1 MKQNN
6 HNHRNDVARRYH
18 SRSLFESARKP
29 VMDFRYKALPWNIV
43 FGAGAR
49 NSLPEELAK
58 PGYSRALVLATPNQ
72 KETGQEIVK
81 LLGDKAA
88 GLFDRAKMHVPVE
101 TLNLALAEAKR
112 LDADCSVSVGGG
124 STTGLGKALAFHLG
138 LPNIVLP
145 TSYAGSEMTNVWAV
159 TRDNRKVTRR
169 DDVVV
174 PTLTIYDPELTLT
187 LPPAF
192 AAASGMNAMAQA
204 VANAAAQDANPVSSV
219 MALEG
224 IRALARSLPLII
236 SEPDNMDARTEAMY
250 GACLAAAALGT
261 GSTGLHHRLCHTFGG
276 TFNTPHAETHTILL
290 PHSVAYNAGARP
302 GATRRIAGALGVSDA
317 ATGLFELAGNLGA
330 PTALRDIGVEQAD
343 LDEAAAVT
351 LEKPINNPEPVTR
364 ERVRALLDNAWH
376 GHPPV
381 PV

>member
-1 MKQNN
+1 
-6 HNHRNDVARRYH
+6 
-18 SRSLFESARKP
+18 
-29 VMDFRYKALPWNIV
+29 MDFHYKALPWNII
-43 FGAGAR
+43 FGVGALNR
-49 NSLPEELAK
+49 LPDELVK
-58 PGYSRALVLATPNQ
+58 LGYSRALVLATPNQ

-81 LLGDKAA
+81 LLDDKAV
-88 GLFDRAKMHVPVE
+88 GLFGRAMMHVPVE

-112 LDADCSVSVGGG
+112 LDADCSVSIGGG
-124 STTGLGKALAFHLG
+124 STTGLSKALAFHLD

-159 TRDNRKVTRR
+159 TQNNRKVTRR
-169 DDVVV
+169 DNVVV

-204 VANAAAQDANPVSSV
+204 IANAAAEDANPVSSV

-224 IRALARSLPLII
+224 IRALAHSLPVII
-236 SEPDNMDARTEAMY
+236 SDPVNMDARVEAMY

-261 GSTGLHHRLCHTFGG
+261 GATGLHHRLCHTFGG

-290 PHSVAYNAGARP
+290 PHSVAYNADARP
-302 GATRRIAGALGVSDA
+302 EATRRIAGAMGVSDA
-317 ATGLFELAGNLGA
+317 ATGLFDLAGSLGA
-330 PTALRDIGVEQAD
+330 PTALKDIGVKQED
-343 LDEAAAVT
+343 LDEAATVA
-351 LEKPINNPEPVTR
+351 LETPINNPEPVTR
-364 ERVRALLDNAWH
+364 ERIRTLLDNAWH
-376 GHPPV
+376 GHPPR

>member
-1 MKQNN
+1 
-6 HNHRNDVARRYH
+6 
-18 SRSLFESARKP
+18 
-29 VMDFRYKALPWNIV
+29 MDFRYKALPWNII
-43 FGAGAR
+43 FGVGAR
-49 NSLPEELAK
+49 NRLPEELAK
-58 PGYSRALVLATPNQ
+58 LGYSRALVLATPIQ
-72 KETGQEIVK
+72 KETGQELVK
-81 LLGDKAA
+81 LLGDRAA
-88 GLFDRAKMHVPVE
+88 GLFNRAKMHVPVE

-124 STTGLGKALAFHLG
+124 STTGLGKALAFHLD

-169 DDVVV
+169 DTVVV

-204 VANAAAQDANPVSSV
+204 VANAASEDANPVSSV

-224 IRALARSLPLII
+224 IRALARSLPAII
-236 SEPDNMDARTEAMY
+236 SEPGNIDARIEAMY

-261 GSTGLHHRLCHTFGG
+261 GTTGLHHRLCHTFGG

-302 GATRRIAGALGVSDA
+302 EATRRIAEALGVGDA

-330 PTALRDIGVEQAD
+330 PTALKDIGIEEAD
-343 LDEAAAVT
+343 LDEAATVA
-351 LEKPINNPEPVTR
+351 LEKPVNNPEPVTR
-364 ERVRALLDNAWH
+364 ERIRALLDNAWR
-376 GHPPV
+376 GHPPQ

>member
-1 MKQNN
+1 MRK
-6 HNHRNDVARRYH
+6 HNHLFVAKGDG
-18 SRSLFESARKP
+18 FEIRPRTQA
-29 VMDFRYKALPWNIV
+29 VLLMDFRYKALPWNIV

-49 NSLPEELAK
+49 SRLPEELAK
-58 PGYSRALVLATPNQ
+58 LGYSRALVLATPIQ

-88 GLFDRAKMHVPVE
+88 GLFNRAKMHVPVE

-124 STTGLGKALAFHLG
+124 STTGLGKALAFHLD
-138 LPNIVLP
+138 LPNVVLP

-159 TRDNRKVTRR
+159 TQDNRKVTRR
-169 DDVVV
+169 DNVVV

-204 VANAAAQDANPVSSV
+204 VANAAAEDANPVSSV

-236 SEPDNMDARTEAMY
+236 SEPDNMDARTGAMY

-302 GATRRIAGALGVSDA
+302 EATRRIAGALGVGDA

-330 PTALRDIGVEQAD
+330 PTALRDIGVEEAD

>member
-1 MKQNN
+1 M
-6 HNHRNDVARRYH
+6 
-18 SRSLFESARKP
+18 
-29 VMDFRYKALPWNIV
+29 
-43 FGAGAR
+43 
-49 NSLPEELAK
+49 PEELAK
-58 PGYSRALVLATPNQ
+58 LGYSRALVLATPIQ
-72 KETGQEIVK
+72 KETGQELVK
-81 LLGDKAA
+81 LLGDRAA
-88 GLFDRAKMHVPVE
+88 GLFNRAKMHVPVE

-124 STTGLGKALAFHLG
+124 STTGLGKALAFHLD

-169 DDVVV
+169 DTVVV

-204 VANAAAQDANPVSSV
+204 VANAASEDANPVSSV

-224 IRALARSLPLII
+224 IRALARSLPAII
-236 SEPDNMDARTEAMY
+236 SEPGNIDARIEAMY

-261 GSTGLHHRLCHTFGG
+261 GTTGLHHRLCHTFGG

-302 GATRRIAGALGVSDA
+302 EATRRIAEALGVSDA

-330 PTALRDIGVEQAD
+330 PTALKDIGIEEAD
-343 LDEAAAVT
+343 LDEAATVA
-351 LEKPINNPEPVTR
+351 LEKPVNNPEPVTR
-364 ERVRALLDNAWH
+364 ERIRALLDNAWR
-376 GHPPV
+376 GHPPQ